1 MVNLDGLP
9 GWKLPPGCE
18 LSSVLYAQTQLTF
31 RLNNTYNSLPPSS
44 ALRAPTLL
52 TLLTALSKFTDLSAL
67 PLTPA
72 QLSAATDEWS
82 LSASEKSAF
91 LVSAAD
97 IYRSSSNYSTAYD
110 ILLLALRYESKGE
123 VADKAA
129 VVAVLDEKRFNVD
142 GLSASSALSGEAK
155 ELVGLLGEE
164 DAVKAV
170 KKGEEWVGQKS
181 AWIQARGESHCF
193 QN

>member
-1 MVNLDGLP
+1 
-9 GWKLPPGCE
+9 
-18 LSSVLYAQTQLTF
+18 
-31 RLNNTYNSLPPSS
+31 
-44 ALRAPTLL
+44 
-52 TLLTALSKFTDLSAL
+52 
-67 PLTPA
+67 
-72 QLSAATDEWS
+72 
-82 LSASEKSAF
+82 
-91 LVSAAD
+91 
-97 IYRSSSNYSTAYD
+97 
-110 ILLLALRYESKGE
+110 